1 MSKPTPRPLVPFL
14 LTLLLFVLILSP
26 APAAAAPWPDGGPA
40 AGFFARF
47 WGALSAVWSEE
58 GCVIDGNG
66 KCREGQSLVTE
77 DPNRGLVL
85 SNVGCII
92 DPDGRCRDNS
102 VVTSSVGC
110 IIDPNGS
117 CRQ

>member
-1 MSKPTPRPLVPFL
+1 MPNSTPRPFVLCL
-14 LTLLLFVLILSP
+14 LALTLLVPIFSP
-26 APAAAAPWPDGGPA
+26 APAAAASWEEGGPA
-40 AGFFARF
+40 AGFFGRF
-47 WGALSAVWSEE
+47 WGAVSAIWSNE
-58 GCVIDGNG
+58 GCMIDGNG
-66 KCREGQSLVTE
+66 RCLERQSAVTE

-102 VVTSSVGC
+102 VATASVGC
-110 IIDPNGS
+110 ILDPNGS